1 VTFRVPPVEPGRT
14 RTYLL
19 ASTGWYRMNAS
30 RSGPPE
36 SEMLTR
42 MEEEPDGVARIAF
55 ERREAALAGLA
66 GSRDR
71 AAR

>member
-1 VTFRVPPVEPGRT
+1 
-14 RTYLL
+14 
-19 ASTGWYRMNAS
+19 
-30 RSGPPE
+30 
-36 SEMLTR
+36 MLTR
-42 MEEEPDGVARIAF
+42 MEEEPDAIARIAF